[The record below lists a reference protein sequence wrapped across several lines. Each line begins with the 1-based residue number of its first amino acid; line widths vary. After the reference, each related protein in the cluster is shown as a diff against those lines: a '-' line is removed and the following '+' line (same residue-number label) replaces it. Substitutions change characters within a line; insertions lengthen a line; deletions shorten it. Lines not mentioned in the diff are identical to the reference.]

1 VLRDWQ
7 TPGDAPP
14 VSTTTATATG
24 AAGAGATW
32 RAASWTPARL
42 AQLAAA
48 VRRGGEALRALP
60 GDRLA
65 AAWQES
71 VAAFRDPA
79 SAERRALAPALA
91 ERARLSDAGL
101 AAALEAVLG
110 GVAGRH
116 AERVLA
122 AAPSADRSPVLVV
135 LASNLPALAVQ
146 PLLPIL
152 ARRRPALLKSP
163 SAEPLFSAAFAA
175 ALVRREPVLG
185 EAVAALTWRGG
196 QAALEEPLL
205 AAAGRVLAY
214 GDAAAIADL
223 QRRAPGKLVAY
234 GPQTS
239 LAVLGANADVRR
251 AAAGLA
257 RDVALF
263 DQRGCLSVAAVYTTG
278 DAGEL
283 AAALAGELAELA
295 RRWPPGATT
304 VAEAAAVRQVRDEA
318 ALRGLRLADLPP
330 AAGTVIVEA
339 DARLRPTPG
348 LRTVRVHR
356 LAAAAELPRLLAA
369 WHGRLQGVALAGFD
383 AAAQAALTA
392 GLRALGVSRFA
403 PPGELQSPDT
413 RWHNGGVDPLRLLA

>member
-1 VLRDWQ
+1 M
-7 TPGDAPP
+7 
-14 VSTTTATATG
+14 
-24 AAGAGATW
+24 
-32 RAASWTPARL
+32 
-42 AQLAAA
+42 
-48 VRRGGEALRALP
+48 
-60 GDRLA
+60 
-65 AAWQES
+65 
-71 VAAFRDPA
+71 
-79 SAERRALAPALA
+79 
-91 ERARLSDAGL
+91 
-101 AAALEAVLG
+101 LG

-122 AAPSADRSPVLVV
+122 AAPSADPSPVLVV

-163 SAEPLFSAAFAA
+163 SAEPLFAAAFAA
-175 ALVRREPVLG
+175 ALVRREPALG

-223 QRRAPGKLVAY
+223 RRRAPAKLVAY

-239 LAVLGANADVRR
+239 LAVLGAGADVRR

-278 DAGEL
+278 DAEEL

-295 RRWPPGATT
+295 RRWPPGPRS

-318 ALRGLRLADLPP
+318 SLRGLRLADLPL

-339 DARLRPTPG
+339 DDRLRPTPG

-383 AAAQAALTA
+383 AAAAGGPHRRPARPRRVALRAAGRAAEPGHALAQRRRRSAAAA
-392 GLRALGVSRFA
+392 GLRVLRAGEVPAGRDDAGAVHGPGVER
-403 PPGELQSPDT
+403 
-413 RWHNGGVDPLRLLA
+413 VPLRVRVGYELATMSRRAPSGSVHCCDSMRPTSLPPT

>member
-1 VLRDWQ
+1 
-7 TPGDAPP
+7 
-14 VSTTTATATG
+14 
-24 AAGAGATW
+24 
-32 RAASWTPARL
+32 
-42 AQLAAA
+42 
-48 VRRGGEALRALP
+48 
-60 GDRLA
+60 
-65 AAWQES
+65 
-71 VAAFRDPA
+71 
-79 SAERRALAPALA
+79 
-91 ERARLSDAGL
+91 
-101 AAALEAVLG
+101 
-110 GVAGRH
+110 
-116 AERVLA
+116 
-122 AAPSADRSPVLVV
+122 
-135 LASNLPALAVQ
+135 
-146 PLLPIL
+146 
-152 ARRRPALLKSP
+152 
-163 SAEPLFSAAFAA
+163 
-175 ALVRREPVLG
+175 VRREPVLG